1 MVAISIAPGYSAA
14 ATERAVERAAPGT
27 LALADPSEVARVDTN
42 SRIIN
47 EAAIIITALA
57 LLLGAVVVV
66 NTMAMAVIERRR
78 EFGVL
83 AAVGWTPFRIA
94 RLLFGESVAVSLA
107 GTLVGLAAG
116 SLASVLLVHALAAA
130 VFVSPSITLWVLAR
144 GVIVGFALGVLGSL
158 FAVWQVIRV
167 PMLEALAARVRSP
180 AHDAPARPLAAAG
193 RRATISLMHR
203 PTRLAPIGVA
213 CLLALAGCGGG
224 GGHASSGASKSPMWR
239 RRTRSA
245 LRRGRRRRR

>member
-1 MVAISIAPGYSAA
+1 MISGRDSAGTALMVGVGAAKRLHLAPGGTILIDGRTLRIAGVYRSGISLEDNGVVLPLALTQQLSRRPGEISMVAISIAPGYSAA

-83 AAVGWTPFRIA
+83 AAVGWTPSRIA
-94 RLLFGESVAVSLA
+94 RLLFGESVAVSLV

-158 FAVWQVIRV
+158 FAVWQVVRV
-167 PMLEALAARVRSP
+167 PMLDALQRE
-180 AHDAPARPLAAAG
+180 
-193 RRATISLMHR
+193 
-203 PTRLAPIGVA
+203 
-213 CLLALAGCGGG
+213 
-224 GGHASSGASKSPMWR
+224 
-239 RRTRSA
+239 
-245 LRRGRRRRR
+245 